1 MGRRRKKEGKKEKK
15 WAREGAGGRF
25 HQNPKKSTH
34 GCGKL
39 NLYYYLPSA
48 GD

>member
-1 MGRRRKKEGKKEKK
+1 MGWGEEHRRQIFLKPQK
-15 WAREGAGGRF
+15 
-25 HQNPKKSTH
+25 PTH
-34 GCGKL
+34 SCGKL